1 MKFVNLKL
9 SEYEAQ
15 IVLRLLDNTIDI
27 LNSDNPE
34 GKKERLLPIDPL
46 GIGVDNY
53 INIADQ
59 IEEILENK

>member
-15 IVLRLLDNTIDI
+15 TVLRLLDNTIDI
-27 LNSDNPE
+27 LNADNPE

>member
-15 IVLRLLDNTIDI
+15 TVLRLLDNTIDI
-27 LNSDNPE
+27 LNADNPE

-59 IEEILENK
+59 IEEILENN

>member
-27 LNSDNPE
+27 LNSDNPK